1 MKKIRLPLLSLLLLC
16 FAAPSQAFELTVL
29 HTNDVHSMYGG
40 TTEKGTACYAAQCA
54 GGSGGSVRLKQ
65 AVDTVRAAEPNV
77 VLLDAGDEFQGTLF
91 YTQFKGDVAAEV
103 LDALDYTAF
112 TPGNHEFD
120 DGCGE
125 FRRFVERTHVPVLAA
140 NLTLPPVPG
149 GKPLTRPWIVVERQ
163 GRKIG
168 IVGLVNEETPSL
180 ASPCKEAVFGPA
192 ETALREAVASLR
204 AQGVNI
210 VIALTHLGLNV
221 DCELA
226 GRVDGVDVFVG
237 GHTHSLLS
245 NTNPKA
251 VGPYPIV
258 KHSPSGK
265 PVLVVTAASSCKLL
279 GHIAIDFNDAGIA
292 QRWNGEPIVLDG
304 RNVTVP
310 PDAKL
315 SARLDSYASCGR
327 SSGSLWAKSCLPG
340 TRAGGRLTLRK
351 TPISAAC
358 RNVRPATS
366 SWTPCSGE
374 HGIQARPSPCPW
386 AALCA
391 PLCIPAWS
399 RWVTCWR
406 PCRSTTRS
414 LSVI

>member
-1 MKKIRLPLLSLLLLC
+1 M
-16 FAAPSQAFELTVL
+16 
-29 HTNDVHSMYGG
+29 
-40 TTEKGTACYAAQCA
+40 
-54 GGSGGSVRLKQ
+54 
-65 AVDTVRAAEPNV
+65 
-77 VLLDAGDEFQGTLF
+77 
-91 YTQFKGDVAAEV
+91 
-103 LDALDYTAF
+103 
-112 TPGNHEFD
+112 
-120 DGCGE
+120 
-125 FRRFVERTHVPVLAA
+125 
-140 NLTLPPVPG
+140 
-149 GKPLTRPWIVVERQ
+149 
-163 GRKIG
+163 
-168 IVGLVNEETPSL
+168 
-180 ASPCKEAVFGPA
+180 FGPA

-258 KHSPSGK
+258 KHSPSGE

-315 SARLDSYASCGR
+315 SARLDSYAAQLRSLIGQPVGKILLAGDTSGR
-327 SSGSLWAKSCLPG
+327 QVDLEEDAHLCRVQECPSGDVLMDSLLWGARDTGANVALSVGGTVRSPLHTGVGTMGDLLATMPFDNTLVVGDLTGKQLLGALEHGASGYENGAGRFLQVAGLTYSVEPAKPVGQRVSAVSVR
-340 TRAGGRLTLRK
+340 TKAGGWEPLRPEAVYRVA
-351 TPISAAC
+351 TVDYAAEGGDGFAAFKKIKWQYTGRAHIEC
-358 RNVRPATS
+358 LHDYIAKAPVEVR
-366 SWTPCSGE
+366 SG
-374 HGIQARPSPCPW
+374 GRITVLR
-386 AALCA
+386 
-391 PLCIPAWS
+391 
-399 RWVTCWR
+399 
-406 PCRSTTRS
+406 
-414 LSVI
+414 

>member
-77 VLLDAGDEFQGTLF
+77 VLLDAGDEFQGPLF

-125 FRRFVERTHVPVLAA
+125 FRRFVERTHVPVL
-140 NLTLPPVPG
+140 
-149 GKPLTRPWIVVERQ
+149 
-163 GRKIG
+163 
-168 IVGLVNEETPSL
+168 
-180 ASPCKEAVFGPA
+180 
-192 ETALREAVASLR
+192 
-204 AQGVNI
+204 
-210 VIALTHLGLNV
+210 
-221 DCELA
+221 
-226 GRVDGVDVFVG
+226 
-237 GHTHSLLS
+237 
-245 NTNPKA
+245 
-251 VGPYPIV
+251 
-258 KHSPSGK
+258 
-265 PVLVVTAASSCKLL
+265 VVTAASSCKLL
-279 GHIAIDFNDAGIA
+279 GHIAIGFNDAGIA

-315 SARLDSYASCGR
+315 SARLDSYAAQLRSLIGQPVGKILLAGDTSGRQVDLEEDAHLCRVQECPSGDVLMDSLLWGARDTGATVALSVGGTVR
-327 SSGSLWAKSCLPG
+327 SSLHTGVVTMGDL
-340 TRAGGRLTLRK
+340 LTTMPFDNTLVVGDLTGK
-351 TPISAAC
+351 QLLGAL
-358 RNVRPATS
+358 
-366 SWTPCSGE
+366 E
-374 HGIQARPSPCPW
+374 HGASGYENGAGRFLQVAG
-386 AALCA
+386 L
-391 PLCIPAWS
+391 
-399 RWVTCWR
+399 TY
-406 PCRSTTRS
+406 
-414 LSVI
+414 SV

>member
-125 FRRFVERTHVPVLAA
+125 FRRFVERTHVPVLAV

-192 ETALREAVASLR
+192 ETALREAVVSLR

-258 KHSPSGK
+258 KHSPSGE

-315 SARLDSYASCGR
+315 SARGWTATPPSCGR

-374 HGIQARPSPCPW
+374 HGIPARPRRLVRGRHC
-386 AALCA
+386 ALPSA
-391 PLCIPAWS
+391 Y
-399 RWVTCWR
+399 RR
-406 PCRSTTRS
+406 GHDG
-414 LSVI
+414 